1 MKRIAAIFAAALA
14 IAASPAAAFI
24 AFDSYRVDGD
34 ASRFM
39 VQYKPGSA
47 ARNYWCAAGDFA
59 IRGLNVNP
67 TTPIYRI
74 SPRPLPRM
82 TGMLFSLSP
91 EGATDDTGIFVIP
104 NRGYLSAGF
113 AQSLCETRRMNR

>member
-1 MKRIAAIFAAALA
+1 MKTIAAIAVALG
-14 IAASPAAAFI
+14 IAASPASAFI

-39 VQYKPGSA
+39 VQYEPGAA

-59 IRGLNVNP
+59 LRRLNVNP

-74 SPRPLPRM
+74 SPKPLPRM
-82 TGMLFSLSP
+82 TGMMFSLSP

-113 AQSLCETRRMNR
+113 ADSLCETRRMKR